1 MMKVDIIKTLILTQD
16 NGSVYTLN
24 VGDIVKIKT
33 KKCETDIVQITAI
46 SEKSISV
53 GSYLN
58 PMANPLYI
66 KLKDIEML
74 VDIYND
80 NEEEIEH
87 EEAK

>member
-1 MMKVDIIKTLILTQD
+1 MKIEITKTLILTQD
-16 NGSVYTLN
+16 NGSVYKLN

-58 PMANPLYI
+58 PIANPMYI

-74 VDIYND
+74 IDIYND
-80 NEEEIEH
+80 NEEDDRD
-87 EEAK
+87 EAK